1 MARAWCIRDVL
12 ALSACILST
21 ICAEKTSS
29 SNWGTAIDLRLP
41 LAGNLIMTL
50 SSGE

>member
-1 MARAWCIRDVL
+1 MARAWYIRDVL

-21 ICAEKTSS
+21 ICAEKTST

-41 LAGNLIMTL
+41 LAGTLVMTP
-50 SSGE
+50 SGGE